1 MMQEILTAQA
11 SWNSI
16 PTLVKK
22 KHHQICS
29 CVVLTATVLFS
40 VHLRMKATLSPIL
53 IKGSCSHRAPRW
65 FGFIQ
70 SRPWLF
76 DWTHWLK
83 GNFNDLLSQVLIR
96 CWQTALCGTGQG
108 WGPEWTELAGLLPLG
123 WVKGWAAHR
132 VQTHRSTSFPLEH
145 SLCTAVTSSLVRPGR
160 LWLRCFGAFFFFL
173 TRSFSLALSSLVTVL
188 PPFELALNERE
199 RSWYIKMEVRACSR
213 CVLISFCIY
222 GI

>member
-1 MMQEILTAQA
+1 M
-11 SWNSI
+11 
-16 PTLVKK
+16 
-22 KHHQICS
+22 
-29 CVVLTATVLFS
+29 
-40 VHLRMKATLSPIL
+40 HLRMKATLPPIL

-108 WGPEWTELAGLLPLG
+108 WGPEWTELAGHLPLG
-123 WVKGWAAHR
+123 WVKGWGAHR
-132 VQTHRSTSFPLEH
+132 AQTHRSTSFPLEH

-160 LWLRCFGAFFFFL
+160 LWLRCFGAFFFYTL
-173 TRSFSLALSSLVTVL
+173 TLSCFILPCYSFTTLWISSKW
-188 PPFELALNERE
+188 ERE
-199 RSWYIKMEVRACSR
+199 RSWYIETEVFACSR